1 MLFSSVSHLFLWAI
15 YTMAMLVKTRL
26 GNRFYFPETCR
37 AGFTEA
43 GPNSARWMLRP
54 QMLLAMDINIYIY
67 IYVYIYRM
75 GPLSYKLVYNSI

>member
-1 MLFSSVSHLFLWAI
+1 MGHLFI
-15 YTMAMLVKTRL
+15 TMAMLVKTRL
-26 GNRFYFPETCR
+26 GNRFYLPETCR

-67 IYVYIYRM
+67 VYIYRM